1 MAQQQQQKPA
11 QPAQQ
16 QSMLAEVNILAST
29 HQLGALQAQYRA
41 KLAALNARIVV
52 ILILI
57 GILGGI
63 ALVGISIL
71 SHVTLFNGI
80 VSPESAVGLIL
91 FCAGA
96 WLGYNALRYYG
107 LRVYVFTEGLVQVKG
122 NRTTVV
128 RWDQVKM
135 MWQKVRKRFIGSFYL
150 GTAHKYTVQQA
161 NGKKI
166 AFNDG
171 LKNVDVLGGT
181 IIREV
186 NSRLLPDL
194 IASYDAG
201 EPVSFGK
208 LRVSMHGIS
217 IGDEILLWNQIKG
230 VQVIK
235 GVLAINKDGQWLN
248 FPTIKA
254 PKIANFPLFLA
265 LVDYVMKSR

>member
-1 MAQQQQQKPA
+1 MAQQQQQ

-16 QSMLAEVNILAST
+16 QSVLAEVNTLAST
-29 HQLGALQAQYRA
+29 HQLGTLQAQYQA
-41 KLAALNARIVV
+41 KLAALNARLVV
-52 ILILI
+52 ILTLL
-57 GILGGI
+57 GILGGV
-63 ALVGISIL
+63 ALVGISLL
-71 SHVTLFNGI
+71 SHVTLFTGI
-80 VSPESAVGLIL
+80 VSTESVLGLIL

-122 NRTTVV
+122 NKTAVV
-128 RWDQVKM
+128 RWDQVKTI
-135 MWQKVRKRFIGSFYL
+135 WQKVRKRFLGSFYL
-150 GTAHKYTVQQA
+150 GTTHKYTLQQA

-171 LKNVDVLGGT
+171 LKNIEVLGGT

-194 IASYDAG
+194 VATYDAG
-201 EPVSFGK
+201 DPVSFGK
-208 LRVSMHGIS
+208 LRVSIHGIS
-217 IGDEILLWNQIKG
+217 IGEEILLWNQIKG

-248 FPTIKA
+248 YPTIKA

-265 LVDYVMKSR
+265 LVDYVMRSR